1 MRTLWL
7 LVPLAWVGLAQTS
20 AVPPLVRGVL
30 LERDTQSAAGEFSVR
45 AADNQVYRYQFDRK
59 TYVERDDHM
68 IEVKRLEPGE
78 KVEVVSDVVPGSA
91 LRYARTIH
99 VLPEPQPPRVA
110 AANRL
115 RALSFSPERSM
126 PAGNLTFSGVVFRLT
141 GERMVLHTREGGERS
156 LLLRKD
162 TRYLEN
168 GELVEPADLKLNMRV
183 FVRAGKDLYDQLE
196 AYQVIWGDIL
206 KPR

>member
-1 MRTLWL
+1 
-7 LVPLAWVGLAQTS
+7 
-20 AVPPLVRGVL
+20 
-30 LERDTQSAAGEFSVR
+30 
-45 AADNQVYRYQFDRK
+45 
-59 TYVERDDHM
+59 
-68 IEVKRLEPGE
+68 
-78 KVEVVSDVVPGSA
+78 
-91 LRYARTIH
+91 
-99 VLPEPQPPRVA
+99 VA